1 MALSLALAIQACG
14 EAATPAA
21 EALPLAAPAPL
32 MQLGPWL
39 QAEAAADRFSGA
51 VIVARGD
58 TVLHRA
64 AYGPAD
70 RAKGAPLTPEHRF
83 RLASLSKQFTAAAVL
98 RLQDQGV
105 LGVDDPLCKWVQ
117 PCPEAWRPITLHHL
131 LTHQSGVPD
140 LMTRR
145 DWPKLR
151 FQEWTPAELAADS
164 ARLPLDFAPGTDV
177 RYSNAAYN
185 LLGSVV
191 EKASGKPFA
200 EQLRLD
206 LLEPLGLREH
216 GLGRRHRAAGHG
228 LRQDGRGPRPTPAL
242 GRQGRIRLRRALFHR
257 GRHAGLEPRPARRP
271 RAVGAQ
277 LRPDDRR
284 PTRRAIPCAH
294 DGACPS
300 ASAMACSA
308 GRRACAC
315 CRRSPTNS
323 CSTAAAG
330 PASART

>member
-1 MALSLALAIQACG
+1 
-14 EAATPAA
+14 
-21 EALPLAAPAPL
+21 

-70 RAKGAPLTPEHRF
+70 RARGAPLTPEHRF

-145 DWPKLR
+145 DWSKLR
-151 FQEWTPAELAADS
+151 FREWTPARLAQAAVSGVDARRTGRRLRPAA
-164 ARLPLDFAPGTDV
+164 ARL
-177 RYSNAAYN
+177 R
-185 LLGSVV
+185 
-191 EKASGKPFA
+191 
-200 EQLRLD
+200 
-206 LLEPLGLREH
+206 
-216 GLGRRHRAAGHG
+216 AGHG
-228 LRQDGRGPRPTPAL
+228 RSLQQR
-242 GRQGRIRLRRALFHR
+242 RLQP
-257 GRHAGLEPRPARRP
+257 AGLGGGEGFGPTLR
-271 RAVGAQ
+271 GA
-277 LRPDDRR
+277 
-284 PTRRAIPCAH
+284 
-294 DGACPS
+294 
-300 ASAMACSA
+300 AS
-308 GRRACAC
+308 
-315 CRRSPTNS
+315 P
-323 CSTAAAG
+323 
-330 PASART
+330 